1 MDDLGFG
8 DNRVHKMTTGEDLAA
23 ALAREIRA
31 AVAETAPAEAALSEE
46 PESEEFADI
55 RRPLR
60 RAEQYV
66 TPTVP
71 DASRLAA
78 AKSAA
83 VRLLR
88 FLWRGQA
95 SFNAL
100 LLEAATGVVAA
111 LERNRSAIEG
121 HLRRFEESRRRDS
134 AQDTRIAYLE
144 VLASRSTP
152 SASSA
157 VRGGEAPIPESVYAL
172 FEERFRGSP
181 EEVAEK
187 QKYYLSFLWNLPGPV
202 FDAGC
207 GRGEFLRLLR
217 DQGIPSRGVDSS
229 GIAARTC
236 RAAGLDVEEGDA
248 IDALAEAGSA
258 SLGGVVALQVVEHWP
273 ASATFRFLVEARR
286 ALAPGG
292 IAIVETI
299 NTDSLAAMNAFYLD
313 PTHVRPVPPEALRF
327 LFDAAGFRELR
338 VEYLSPL
345 PASERLEERSENDA
359 RLNTILFGPQD
370 YAVIGWV
377 PAA

>member
-1 MDDLGFG
+1 
-8 DNRVHKMTTGEDLAA
+8 MTTGEDLAA

-31 AVAETAPAEAALSEE
+31 AVAETAPAETALPGA
-46 PESEEFADI
+46 PESDELADI
-55 RRPLR
+55 RLPLK

-66 TPTVP
+66 TPAIP

-111 LERNRSAIEG
+111 LERNRSAIERHAG
-121 HLRRFEESRRRDS
+121 RFEGLERRDA
-134 AQDTRIAYLE
+134 AQDTRIAHLE

-152 SASSA
+152 PASIA
-157 VRGGEAPIPESVYAL
+157 VPGEAPIPESVYAL
-172 FEERFRGSP
+172 FEDRFRGSP
-181 EEVAEK
+181 EKVAEK
-187 QKYYLSFLWNLPGPV
+187 QKYYLPFLGNLPGPV

-229 GIAARTC
+229 GLAARTC

-248 IDALAEAGSA
+248 IDTLAATSSA

-273 ASATFRFLVEARR
+273 ASATFRFLAEARR

-292 IAIVETI
+292 VAIVETV
-299 NTDSLAAMNAFYLD
+299 NTDSLAAMKAFYLD
-313 PTHVRPVPPEALRF
+313 PTHVRPVPPEALSF
-327 LFDAAGFRELR
+327 LFDAAGFRDLR

-359 RLNTILFGPQD
+359 RLNSVLFGPQD
-370 YAVIGWV
+370 YAVVGWV
-377 PAA
+377 PAP